1 MADTLYS
8 SYIASGITSGRLA
21 ESLSKTSQFTDEISF
36 IEKETAFKEKD
47 LESRMGEITSALEL
61 GQTVM
66 DTVSAEA
73 DFRKEDIPKV
83 ESKYGDI
90 QKDERKL
97 WQKTWDVLRGKEPE
111 YKFHKDIGGGKV
123 EETVLTKSRAKIE
136 AGMTT
141 GEEYTIEPKSE
152 IKEKI
157 TMAEEINLNNEQSK
171 PKSFIKKILSKSDE
185 PETPTQPPVKKDE
198 LDIDDMWSNVDWT
211 EPDYEY
217 NKQEQ
222 NTTSYVSPYEHGSK
236 KG

>member
-1 MADTLYS
+1 
-8 SYIASGITSGRLA
+8 
-21 ESLSKTSQFTDEISF
+21 
-36 IEKETAFKEKD
+36 
-47 LESRMGEITSALEL
+47 
-61 GQTVM
+61 
-66 DTVSAEA
+66 
-73 DFRKEDIPKV
+73 
-83 ESKYGDI
+83 
-90 QKDERKL
+90 
-97 WQKTWDVLRGKEPE
+97 
-111 YKFHKDIGGGKV
+111 
-123 EETVLTKSRAKIE
+123 
-136 AGMTT
+136 MTT

-171 PKSFIKKILSKSDE
+171 PKSFIKKILSKSD
-185 PETPTQPPVKKDE
+185 KKDE